1 MFDPSW
7 DEGCKSC
14 SFWADNFNGIDVH
27 LNHRDVTFVLV
38 SRAPLATLQAYQR
51 RMGWS
56 IKWVSSLHTDF
67 DRDYHV
73 TFTPEE
79 LEARQAYHN
88 YALTSFPVRE
98 AAGVSVFYKDA
109 DGAVLFD
116 GVAASPRPV
125 RRPVAHLGRRARADA
140 PEAVVR
146 FWITFR
152 NTGPRSTDLASD

>member
-14 SFWADNFNGIDVH
+14 SFRADNFNGIDVH

-67 DRDYHV
+67 DRDYH
-73 TFTPEE
+73 
-79 LEARQAYHN
+79 N

-98 AAGVSVFYKDA
+98 AAGVSAFYKDA